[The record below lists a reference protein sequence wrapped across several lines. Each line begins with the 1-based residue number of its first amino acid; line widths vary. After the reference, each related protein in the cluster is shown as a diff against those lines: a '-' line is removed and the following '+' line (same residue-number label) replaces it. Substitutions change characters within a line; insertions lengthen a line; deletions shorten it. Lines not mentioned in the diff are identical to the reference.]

1 MTDNKHKF
9 GDLIMTQG
17 TASYFQSD
25 SDFEKRFSSSKLNDT
40 DNQTLYY
47 IMVQIW

>member
-1 MTDNKHKF
+1 MTS
-9 GDLIMTQG
+9 L
-17 TASYFQSD
+17 
-25 SDFEKRFSSSKLNDT
+25 FEHRFAIKRITKSKLNDT